1 MDDETAEIELL
12 EQNLHKTRQ
21 ISQRMT
27 TILNSFDTRIAKLE
41 KSILPLYT
49 STQILNRRAGNI
61 EKALL
66 KIDEV
71 ASNQE
76 GIAAEEALIL
86 RGPQPGQFPVYQEA
100 LERLNASL
108 AFGAGD
114 RDRVDTARLV
124 ETGAK
129 KITQLF
135 TKLVAEASTGATPPP
150 NTDIASAP
158 FPTNLL
164 ITLKP
169 LVVFV
174 RTLPL
179 PASHP
184 SHPAAPAIMSTLKEA
199 LRGYADMRGN
209 WAKKC
214 LEGQGKRVIDRAD
227 NVDAVTAG
235 KEFGRWVESLLSVAD
250 VRSGSCLFR
259 AMVTSNRKS
268 TDSSKTSARSP
279 PPNLVASAY
288 NSLLNPILALF
299 SSTLT
304 SLVSLIKRSLHK
316 YSFLALASYEAL
328 SSLSGLWDNLLTR
341 RGAENAKA
349 NELKDGLTTLR
360 SVCLRS
366 FPEFLAD
373 IKMASLAKNTGD
385 TSTRVADFVVSTV
398 KYLDRL
404 PEVHSAAAAALL
416 QLGDGN
422 WKMGEGVSLAKGPK
436 LGDGDEQLI
445 LEHFVRDVVLTAV
458 SSLTTISSTQR
469 RPGPGSIYLLNNI
482 AYLRH
487 NLLNAPAHEELLDLL
502 DRPAQDALN
511 SNFRTAKA
519 AYFDANFY
527 PLLASFTDDATA
539 KGSKSTAV
547 KEKFT
552 RFYDLLEEVLERHKV
567 ARILE
572 DDAEER
578 EAIGE
583 DVVKLVVP
591 NLRSFMAKN
600 QSKDFSKNPGKYIKS
615 SPESVEAQLR
625 AIYR

>member
-12 EQNLHKTRQ
+12 EQNLNKTRQ

-49 STQILNRRAGNI
+49 STQILNRRASNI
-61 EKALL
+61 EKALI

-86 RGPQPGQFPVYQEA
+86 RGPQTGQFTVYQEA
-100 LERLNASL
+100 LERLNASI
-108 AFGAGD
+108 AFKSGD
-114 RDRVDTARLV
+114 RDLLDTARLV

-129 KITQLF
+129 KVTLLF
-135 TKLVAEASTGATPPP
+135 TKLVAEASTGPTPSP
-150 NTDIASAP
+150 NADITSAS
-158 FPTNLL
+158 FSSNVFG
-164 ITLKP
+164 TLKP
-169 LVVFV
+169 VVAFI

-184 SHPAAPAIMSTLKEA
+184 SHPAAPAIMSTLKDTQK
-199 LRGYADMRGN
+199 GYAEMRGV

-214 LEGQGKRVIDRAD
+214 LEAQGKRVVDRAD
-227 NVDAVTAG
+227 TIDATTAG

-250 VRSGSCLFR
+250 EEYRYLKELSPL
-259 AMVTSNRKS
+259 TSPNVIAS
-268 TDSSKTSARSP
+268 T
-279 PPNLVASAY
+279 Y

-299 SSTLT
+299 SNTLT
-304 SLVSLIKRSLHK
+304 SLVGFIKQSLHK
-316 YSFLALASYEAL
+316 HSFLALASYEAL
-328 SSLSGLWDNLLTR
+328 LAIQPRWDTLLTR
-341 RGAENAKA
+341 RGSENAKA

-373 IKMASLAKNTGD
+373 IKMATLTKVAPGGD
-385 TSTRVADFVVSTV
+385 LSTIVADFVVSMV

-404 PEVHSAAAAALL
+404 PEVHGAAGAALL

-422 WKMGEGVSLAKGPK
+422 WKMGEGVQVQKGPK
-436 LGDGDEQLI
+436 LGDGDEQVI
-445 LEHFVRDVVLTAV
+445 LEHFIYDVVSTALA
-458 SSLTTISSTQR
+458 SLNTISRTQR
-469 RPGPGSIYLLNNI
+469 RPAHGSIYLLNNVC
-482 AYLRH
+482 YLRH
-487 NLLNAPAHEELLDLL
+487 NLVMSPAHDELLDFLSRPTQELL
-502 DRPAQDALN
+502 NQ
-511 SNFRTAKA
+511 NFRTAKA
-519 AYFDANFY
+519 AYFDANFS
-527 PLLASFTDDATA
+527 PLLQTLTDDPG
-539 KGSKSTAV
+539 KSGGSSGRTAV

-552 RFYDLLEEVLERHKV
+552 KFYDLLEEVVERHRSAKM
-567 ARILE
+567 LE
-572 DDAEER
+572 DDPEAR
-578 EAIGE
+578 EGIGE

-591 NLRSFMAKN
+591 SLIRFTNKY
-600 QSKDFSKNPGKYIKS
+600 QQKEFSKNIKQS
-615 SPESVEAQLR
+615 AESVEAQLR